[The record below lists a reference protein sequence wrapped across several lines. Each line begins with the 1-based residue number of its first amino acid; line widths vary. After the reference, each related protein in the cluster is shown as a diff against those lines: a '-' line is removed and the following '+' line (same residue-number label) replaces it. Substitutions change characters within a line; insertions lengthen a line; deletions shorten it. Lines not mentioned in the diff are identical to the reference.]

1 MTTNQKIN
9 IESLLNYYNHRSDKE
24 YDRMLRYEKEGDVEK
39 AKHAKLRGDLV
50 DVFIYGVVETLKL
63 LGYAIKWEYGDG
75 NHFVRIIDEA

>member
-1 MTTNQKIN
+1 MTTSQKIN

-24 YDRMLRYEKEGDVEK
+24 YDRMLRYEKEGDVER
-39 AKHAKLRGDLV
+39 AKHAKLCGDLV
-50 DVFIYGVVETLKL
+50 DIFMDGVIETLKL